1 MNRRSIPVPAEAA
14 GSRLDLF
21 LLPHLKSK
29 SRAAIQK
36 MIQDASILLNGQSV
50 KASHKV
56 HANDV
61 IEILFQEVKL
71 ADEQISPWNYPL
83 EILYED
89 ADLVA
94 IYKPPHVV
102 THPGAGTTGHTIAN
116 ALLQSHPEI
125 RHVGHPGRPGIVHR
139 LDKETSGVLLIAKT
153 DLSYQLLSAMFK
165 DRKIT
170 KHYRALAFGALPQ
183 KSGTID
189 ASLGR
194 DPRDR
199 KKISV
204 RARKSR
210 TALTQYSVLENYE
223 FGDLLD
229 VRIFTG
235 RTHQIRVHLSSIHHP
250 IVGDSK
256 YGGGN
261 WTRIRDAELR
271 ERLRKAGFF
280 GLHAFSLDF
289 LHPVTTIPIHIEAPL
304 PELWQFSRKSAE

>member
-1 MNRRSIPVPAEAA
+1 MNRRSVSVPASAA

-21 LLPHLKSK
+21 LLPHLESQ

-36 MIQDASILLNGQSV
+36 MIHDGSILLNGQSV

-61 IEILFQEVKL
+61 IEILFQEVKHS
-71 ADEQISPWNYPL
+71 EQEISPWNYPL
-83 EILYED
+83 EILHED
-89 ADLVA
+89 AYLLA
-94 IYKPPHVV
+94 IHKPPHVV

-116 ALLQSHPEI
+116 AILHSHPEI

-153 DLSYQLLSAMFK
+153 DQSYQLVSAMFK

-170 KHYRALAFGALPQ
+170 KHYRALAFGTLPQ

-189 ASLGR
+189 AALGR

-223 FGDLLD
+223 FGDLLN

-289 LHPVTTIPIHIEAPL
+289 LHPITGASVHIEAPL
-304 PELWQFSRKSAE
+304 PDLWRW